1 METLLAVSKEVCLE
15 VKSATTKDLFMSRE
29 QKAGQNHNTKQG
41 NVSFEYVQ
49 N

>member
-1 METLLAVSKEVCLE
+1 MKSLLAVSKEVCLE
-15 VKSATTKDLFMSRE
+15 VKSSMSKDLFMSRE

-41 NVSFEYVQ
+41 NTSFEHVQ